1 MTAAEHARLAA
12 ELNKLACNLRC
23 QPPQIAPQQPQ
34 KPPEP
39 TPCINEPRAAVTQT
53 SPGHTAAEQQRLLNL
68 ARALKDQHGEVFAR
82 RWLASQLDLNPEH
95 PYSNATEE
103 KTDEDDAELNEE
115 TLSSAH
121 KEATALLESDR
132 EALGPAYASLLL
144 LATLSL
150 DQAIPED
157 PAPHLQTTLWV
168 LSEMSGK
175 NIRTLQRHLLETQHT
190 WSSVV
195 SNWLDIRP
203 VFGRYIAGVDKLTG
217 EVMSKPR
224 YVGVVYRFFPRTRQS
239 ARAQVGRFRPRN
251 LIAAS
256 DAGQTQFSRPQ
267 EIQEQVTRERYRRGD
282 GLMSPHSSPKEQI
295 ATYNWYLENLSLPA
309 VSKDKPANVCNDIPR
324 RRVLDV
330 LLSEREQLLEQTAQ
344 RGASSAR
351 ARTKWVETAAYALAE
366 TFNDHGFI
374 NLWRKVLWVATKA
387 ELYGAT
393 TAGWRLIQ
401 RMIDLADEGKHQPG
415 LRRPVAY
422 AYTQVKEA
430 VEAFDRDY
438 GAERA
443 GTILV

>member
-1 MTAAEHARLAA
+1 LT
-12 ELNKLACNLRC
+12 
-23 QPPQIAPQQPQ
+23 
-34 KPPEP
+34 
-39 TPCINEPRAAVTQT
+39 
-53 SPGHTAAEQQRLLNL
+53 
-68 ARALKDQHGEVFAR
+68 
-82 RWLASQLDLNPEH
+82 
-95 PYSNATEE
+95 Y
-103 KTDEDDAELNEE
+103 
-115 TLSSAH
+115 

-132 EALGPAYASLLL
+132 EALGPAYTSLLL

-150 DQAIPED
+150 DQATRED

-168 LSEMSGK
+168 ISEMGGK
-175 NIRTLQRHLLETQHT
+175 SIRTLQRHLLETQHA

-195 SNWLDIRP
+195 SKWLDIRP
-203 VFGRYIAGVDKLTG
+203 VFGTYVAGVDKLSG
-217 EVMSKPR
+217 KAISKPR
-224 YVGVVYRFFPRTRQS
+224 YVGIVFRFFPRTRQS
-239 ARAQVGRFRPRN
+239 GRARVGRFRARN

-256 DAGQTQFSRPQ
+256 DAGQTRFSRPQ
-267 EIQEQVTRERYRRGD
+267 EVQERVTRERYRRGE
-282 GLMSPHSSPKEQI
+282 GLMSLHSSPREQI
-295 ATYNWYLENLSLPA
+295 ATYNWYFENLSLPA
-309 VSKDKPANVCNDIPR
+309 ATIDRTANVCNDIPR
-324 RRVLDV
+324 RRILGV
-330 LLSEREQLLEQTAQ
+330 LLGERKQLLEQTVQ

-351 ARTKWVETAAYALAE
+351 ARTKWVETAAHTLSE

-387 ELYGAT
+387 ELYGGT